1 MTKRIMSQNV
11 MDKDE
16 NREITTGI
24 TAPTE
29 SSEYSN
35 DSESNSSN
43 QKSNENAFCTPI
55 KQIKFHSDIQ
65 QTPKKK
71 NRFMQYDDLPIVGK
85 NLIIIFESM

>member
-1 MTKRIMSQNV
+1 MSQNG
-11 MDKDE
+11 MNKDE
-16 NREITTGI
+16 NIEITVEI